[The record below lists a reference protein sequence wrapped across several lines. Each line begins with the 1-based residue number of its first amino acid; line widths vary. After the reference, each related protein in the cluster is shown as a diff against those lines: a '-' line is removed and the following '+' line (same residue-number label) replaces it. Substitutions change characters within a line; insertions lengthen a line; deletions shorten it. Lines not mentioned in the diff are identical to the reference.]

1 VGEREREEFV
11 GRTLFGPGQTRW
23 SLPVKRMAL
32 RGGGGAE
39 RGILERVDRRLGLQ
53 LTATEERLQ

>member
-1 VGEREREEFV
+1 MEEKEREEFV

-32 RGGGGAE
+32 RVGGGAE

-53 LTATEERLQ
+53 ANC